1 MTNVSGP
8 STPVEPLKQSQDMLE
23 VFQGRVTKGLQGNDN
38 VLKALD
44 PTVWIG
50 IFSAVVEMI
59 GGCKKRP
66 AEQVQASIKNPNFVQ
81 KVGLRRELV
90 KQLGRATIRKMEMPL
105 MDAITKVA
113 NEASAAEVKAFHEQV
128 LAK

>member
-1 MTNVSGP
+1 MTTVPTNA
-8 STPVEPLKQSQDMLE
+8 PVEPLKQGGDMLE
-23 VFQGRVTKGLQGNDN
+23 LFQSRVTKNLQGDEKT
-38 VLKALD
+38 LKAMD

-66 AEQVQASIKNPNFVQ
+66 AEQVQAAIKNPNMVQ
-81 KVGLRRELV
+81 RIGLRRELV
-90 KQLGRATIRKMEMPL
+90 RQLGRAKIRQMEMPL
-105 MDAITKVA
+105 MDAVTKVA
-113 NEASAAEVKAFHEQV
+113 NEATVAEVRAFHEQV

>member
-1 MTNVSGP
+1 MSTVPTNA
-8 STPVEPLKQSQDMLE
+8 PVEALQQAPKDMLAE
-23 VFQGRVTKGLQGNDN
+23 FQTRVTKNLQGNDG
-38 VLKALD
+38 VLKAMD

-66 AEQVQASIKNPNFVQ
+66 PEQVQASIKNPNFVQ

-113 NEASAAEVKAFHEQV
+113 NESSHGDVKAFYEQV
-128 LAK
+128 MAK